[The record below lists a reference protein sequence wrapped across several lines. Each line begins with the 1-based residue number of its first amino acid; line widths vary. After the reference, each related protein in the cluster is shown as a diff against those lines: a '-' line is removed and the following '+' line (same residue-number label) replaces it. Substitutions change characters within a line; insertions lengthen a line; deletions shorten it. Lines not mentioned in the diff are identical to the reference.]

1 MHAGSRLAR
10 RSAIGDDPDQ
20 PLAGPWHGRWSI
32 IDRVS
37 TTAIRPLELDDADG
51 LAALYA
57 RNREFLRP
65 FEPDRDDAFF
75 TPEGQR
81 ARVEQALEGAR
92 AGTRFG
98 YAILDAGEEIAGVLG
113 LENVI
118 RGASRSATVSYWVDR
133 GRNGRGLASRA
144 VAEIA
149 EIALTDLVCT
159 GSKRRCAST
168 TSPPSGCWRRTA
180 SSASASPAATSA
192 WEASGATTSSSSGCS
207 TRP

>member
-1 MHAGSRLAR
+1 MTLTGPS
-10 RSAIGDDPDQ
+10 SDP
-20 PLAGPWHGRWSI
+20 GMEWSI

-37 TTAIRPLELDDADG
+37 TRAIRPLELDDADG

-98 YAILDAGEEIAGVLG
+98 YAILDAGDEIAGVLG

-133 GRNGRGLASRA
+133 DRNGRGLASRRRRRRSPRSRSQ
-144 VAEIA
+144 
-149 EIALTDLVCT
+149 TLVCT

-192 WEASGATTSSSSGCS
+192 SEASGATTCSSSGCS
-207 TRP
+207 TRA

>member
-1 MHAGSRLAR
+1 M
-10 RSAIGDDPDQ
+10 
-20 PLAGPWHGRWSI
+20 
-32 IDRVS
+32 S
-37 TTAIRPLELDDADG
+37 TMAIRPLELDDADG

-81 ARVEQALEGAR
+81 ARVEQTLEGAR

-98 YAILDAGEEIAGVLG
+98 YAILDAGELAGVLG

-118 RGASRSATVSYWVDR
+118 HGASRSATVSYWVDR
-133 GRNGRGLASRA
+133 GRNGRGLASGA

-149 EIALTDLVCT
+149 EVALTDLGLHRLQAPVRVDNLASQRVLDKN
-159 GSKRRCAST
+159 GFERIGIARRYLRV
-168 TSPPSGCWRRTA
+168 GGEWRDHVLFQRLLD
-180 SSASASPAATSA
+180 
-192 WEASGATTSSSSGCS
+192 
-207 TRP
+207 

>member
-1 MHAGSRLAR
+1 M
-10 RSAIGDDPDQ
+10 
-20 PLAGPWHGRWSI
+20 
-32 IDRVS
+32 S
-37 TTAIRPLELDDADG
+37 TRAIRPLELDDADG

-81 ARVEQALEGAR
+81 ARVEQTLEGAR

-98 YAILDAGEEIAGVLG
+98 YAILSAAGEEIAGVLG
-113 LENVI
+113 LENVV

-144 VAEIA
+144 VAEIV
-149 EIALTDLVCT
+149 EVALTDL
-159 GSKRRCAST
+159 GSAPAPSAGARRQLRL
-168 TSPPSGCWRRTA
+168 PSGA
-180 SSASASPAATSA
+180 
-192 WEASGATTSSSSGCS
+192 G
-207 TRP
+207 